1 VAGPIDTGIKVPPKE
16 KSNVIEDGS
25 KVSIEYTLT
34 LDDGS
39 TADTN
44 VGGEPLVYNQGQQ
57 EILPALEEALVGL
70 AAGDTKKVKLTAEE
84 GYGQVDPDGFQDV
97 EPDIV
102 PEDARTVGTM
112 LVASDPEGNQQPI
125 RVHEVADDKIVLDFN
140 HPLAGE
146 ALTFDIKILE
156 IE

>member
-1 VAGPIDTGIKVPPKE
+1 M
-16 KSNVIEDGS
+16 IEDGS

-70 AAGDTKKVKLTAEE
+70 AAGDTKKVMLTAEE
-84 GYGQVDPDGFQDV
+84 GYGLVDPDGFQDV

-146 ALTFDIKILE
+146 ALTFDIKILG

>member
-1 VAGPIDTGIKVPPKE
+1 M
-16 KSNVIEDGS
+16 IEDGS

-70 AAGDTKKVKLTAEE
+70 AAGDTKKVMLTAEE
-84 GYGQVDPDGFQDV
+84 GYGLVDSDGFQDV
-97 EPDIV
+97 EADIV

>member
-1 VAGPIDTGIKVPPKE
+1 M
-16 KSNVIEDGS
+16 IEDGS

-44 VGGEPLVYNQGQQ
+44 VGSEPLVYNQGQQ

-70 AAGDTKKVKLTAEE
+70 AAGDTKKVMLTAEE

>member
-1 VAGPIDTGIKVPPKE
+1 M
-16 KSNVIEDGS
+16 IEEGS

-57 EILPALEEALVGL
+57 EILPALEEALAGL
-70 AAGDTKKVKLTAEE
+70 EAGDTKKVVLTAEE
-84 GYGQVDPDGFQDV
+84 GYGLVDPDGFQDV
-97 EPDIV
+97 EPDLV

-112 LVASDPEGNQQPI
+112 LVASDPEGNQQAI
-125 RVHEVADDKIVLDFN
+125 RVHEVGDDKIVLDFN

-146 ALTFDIKILE
+146 ALTFDIKIVE

>member
-1 VAGPIDTGIKVPPKE
+1 M
-16 KSNVIEDGS
+16 IEDGS

-70 AAGDTKKVKLTAEE
+70 AAGDTKKVMLTAEE
-84 GYGQVDPDGFQDV
+84 GYGLVDPDGFQDV

-125 RVHEVADDKIVLDFN
+125 RVHEVADEKIVLDFN

>member
-1 VAGPIDTGIKVPPKE
+1 M
-16 KSNVIEDGS
+16 IEEGS

-34 LDDGS
+34 LNDGS

-70 AAGDTKKVKLTAEE
+70 EAGDTKKVVLTAEE
-84 GYGQVDPDGFQDV
+84 GYGLVDPDGFQDV
-97 EPDIV
+97 EPDLV

-125 RVHEVADDKIVLDFN
+125 RVHEIGEDKIVLDFN

-146 ALTFDIKILE
+146 ALTFDIKIVE